1 MLSSSLYDNLKKLN
15 INWHAYFFQVFTGMC
30 LNSSEIRVKLVKM
43 GRKHLTL
50 PSWENIIFC
59 HFISNPERFIFW
71 KFEQIRGFPMKRGK
85 IALLY
90 LRGGGPTV
98 IQLLLWF
105 SAKKRHFLSR
115 VDNFMVGWLALGITF
130 QMLPYIYVFLYVQWY
145 SRRKPRYV
153 KGIACFSSYAS
164 WWNSH

>member
-90 LRGGGPTV
+90 LRGEGTHCHSV
-98 IQLLLWF
+98 IAVIF
-105 SAKKRHFLSR
+105 CEETSFLIAGWQFHGWVARSR
-115 VDNFMVGWLALGITF
+115 NNISNVAVYIRVSICTMVF
-130 QMLPYIYVFLYVQWY
+130 
-145 SRRKPRYV
+145 
-153 KGIACFSSYAS
+153 
-164 WWNSH
+164 